1 MLRTLDLALI
11 GAMVA
16 AAAFTYHVKHGAEQE
31 LDQIHRLRAQI
42 RLEEDTIDL
51 LKADWA
57 VLIQPARLQ
66 KLVEFY
72 KPQLHLETL
81 QPQQIATLNDIPSYP
96 KPENPPVPTLLP
108 VAKPPLVASAV
119 PPAVDPLKTGSV
131 AR

>member
-16 AAAFTYHVKHGAEQE
+16 AAAFTYHVKHQAEQE
-31 LDQIHRLRAQI
+31 LEKIHRLRAQI

-57 VLIQPARLQ
+57 VLVQPARLQ
-66 KLVEFY
+66 KLVGFY
-72 KPQLHLETL
+72 KPQLQLDTL
-81 QPQQIATLNDIPSYP
+81 QPQQIATLNDIPTYP
-96 KPENPPVPTLLP
+96 KPEVPPVPTLLP
-108 VAKPPLVASAV
+108 LALPPLVASAA
-119 PPAVDPLKTGSV
+119 PPAVDPVKTGSV